1 MILCFWYGFCYRYVR
16 LKLGKKWGRR
26 MCNKNVRFCYTTSP
40 LHKILGNEGR
50 VSSPRAPALS
60 SLLYW
65 GRAAE
70 TSFDA
75 AGERATFQDK
85 EREQAIHCRETQGK
99 ERWGF
104 QHMPQGTV
112 KWFNEE
118 KGFGFI
124 SPEDGSED
132 VFVHHS
138 GIAGTGFKSLNEGEK
153 VTYELTRGK
162 KGTCRRQTSL
172 KALADQ
178 ILGAQK
184 S

>member
-1 MILCFWYGFCYRYVR
+1 
-16 LKLGKKWGRR
+16 